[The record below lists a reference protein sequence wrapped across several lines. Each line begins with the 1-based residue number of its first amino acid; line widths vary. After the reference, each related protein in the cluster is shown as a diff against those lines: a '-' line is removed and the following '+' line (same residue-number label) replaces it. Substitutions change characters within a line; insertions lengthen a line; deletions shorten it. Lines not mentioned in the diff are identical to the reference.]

1 MRNYTPSDLLDKIII
16 TNVWHILVMEQI
28 WRKKGRKG
36 KKQVKLI
43 CLFIQLLLYFQE
55 IH

>member
-1 MRNYTPSDLLDKIII
+1 MAHSSYGANMKK
-16 TNVWHILVMEQI
+16 E
-28 WRKKGRKG
+28 RKER